1 MSEQERNDQ
10 EQVAAES
17 QQEPQVE
24 NLPQPEVSPEQ
35 AEQAKGGGM
44 AYWEYWEADNV

>member
-1 MSEQERNDQ
+1 MSEQERKDQ
-10 EQVAAES
+10 ELEAA
-17 QQEPQVE
+17 QQEPKVE
-24 NLPQPEVSPEQ
+24 NLPQPEVSSEQ